1 MFFQGQK
8 AHLKE
13 NLIWEWEA
21 DRLPPLNGDGD
32 DEEDGGGEGEVAGA
46 LQDREQEAEEVDLG
60 LTFPSRRSHESY
72 ILKIELK
79 DVDSQYVGMNLWAYI
94 HTISHLMEKLD
105 LYQTYFQT
113 KMEREDE
120 NVRGQEHDV
129 RDAQPWEQVVE

>member
-1 MFFQGQK
+1 M
-8 AHLKE
+8 
-13 NLIWEWEA
+13 
-21 DRLPPLNGDGD
+21 
-32 DEEDGGGEGEVAGA
+32 AGA

-129 RDAQPWEQVVE
+129 RDGQPWEQVIE